1 VIITVVNQKGGVGK
15 TTTSVNLAY
24 ILAQRSNVA
33 LIDLDP
39 EGGSTVSFGI
49 RRDKKELKLGEKSV
63 NIFNIEF
70 FPAHVGLLN
79 LELSG
84 DVEAVAQGLKEIAK
98 GFDITVIDTPPN
110 LGTLAVAAMI
120 AGDRILTP
128 ITPHPLAIQVTKNL
142 GERLASLGKVAYA
155 VTNMS
160 NKPVNV
166 NVEGLKSLE
175 IAIPQSKLFIEASR
189 LGVPALRLEEFKT
202 KRPKLQAVFENVA
215 KVIMS

>member
-1 VIITVVNQKGGVGK
+1 
-15 TTTSVNLAY
+15 
-24 ILAQRSNVA
+24 
-33 LIDLDP
+33 
-39 EGGSTVSFGI
+39 
-49 RRDKKELKLGEKSV
+49 
-63 NIFNIEF
+63 
-70 FPAHVGLLN
+70 
-79 LELSG
+79 
-84 DVEAVAQGLKEIAK
+84 
-98 GFDITVIDTPPN
+98 
-110 LGTLAVAAMI
+110 MI

-166 NVEGLKSLE
+166 NVESTKPLE

>member
-1 VIITVVNQKGGVGK
+1 MIITVVNQKGGVGK

-24 ILAQRSNVA
+24 LLAQRSNVA

-98 GFDITVIDTPPN
+98 RFDITVIDTPPN

-166 NVEGLKSLE
+166 NVESIKSLE
-175 IAIPQSKLFIEASR
+175 IAVPQSKLFIEASR

>member
-1 VIITVVNQKGGVGK
+1 MIITVVNQKGGVGK

-24 ILAQRSNVA
+24 LLAQRSNVA

-98 GFDITVIDTPPN
+98 GFDITV
-110 LGTLAVAAMI
+110 
-120 AGDRILTP
+120 
-128 ITPHPLAIQVTKNL
+128 
-142 GERLASLGKVAYA
+142 
-155 VTNMS
+155 
-160 NKPVNV
+160 
-166 NVEGLKSLE
+166 
-175 IAIPQSKLFIEASR
+175 
-189 LGVPALRLEEFKT
+189 
-202 KRPKLQAVFENVA
+202 
-215 KVIMS
+215 

>member
-1 VIITVVNQKGGVGK
+1 
-15 TTTSVNLAY
+15 
-24 ILAQRSNVA
+24 

-166 NVEGLKSLE
+166 NVESIKSLE

-202 KRPKLQAVFENVA
+202 KRPKLQAVFENVV